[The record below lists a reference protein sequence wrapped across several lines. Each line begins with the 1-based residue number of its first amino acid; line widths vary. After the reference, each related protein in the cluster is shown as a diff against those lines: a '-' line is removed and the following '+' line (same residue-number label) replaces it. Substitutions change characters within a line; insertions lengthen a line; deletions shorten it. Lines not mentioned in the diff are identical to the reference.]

1 MPNWGWLGTLAAI
14 MAVPALA
21 QGVVCRRARHVEGR
35 KRIDHQWH
43 RKLAPSGLAPGRPEV
58 GGVALTLT
66 IDKQD
71 GRRFSGTFS
80 SARATEKIVGVISRN
95 GTLYYVDSDG
105 YAFAT
110 LLASNRLES
119 CYLQITS
126 NGQVACCTEMTKQP

>member
-1 MPNWGWLGTLAAI
+1 

-21 QGVVCRRARHVEGR
+21 QSSFPDVRGTWKGESESIINGTGNSHHPASPQDGPQLGSVT
-35 KRIDHQWH
+35 
-43 RKLAPSGLAPGRPEV
+43 
-58 GGVALTLT
+58 LTLT

-110 LLASNRLES
+110 LLSSNRLES

-126 NGQVACCTEMTKQP
+126 NGQVASCTEMTKQQ